1 MKTKSRLLFFLLMA
15 TVLFSFTG
23 EKSKK
28 YKCLIQMTNYEG
40 EGAYVIV
47 SLLNAQGKY
56 VKTLHVLG
64 DDDEWYYE
72 ISDWWKF
79 YGRKRTSLDGI
90 TGATV
95 AGGER
100 QMIVI
105 GIDPSKLDQGY
116 KIRFETAV
124 EDKNYFSD
132 DIQFELTQANLKQK
146 YSGKGFIRYVRFLP
160 Q

>member
-1 MKTKSRLLFFLLMA
+1 MKTKSRILFFLLMA
-15 TVLFSFTG
+15 AVLFSFSG
-23 EKSKK
+23 EKTNK

-47 SLLNAQGKY
+47 SLLNAENKY

-64 DDDEWYYE
+64 DDDQWYYE

-79 YGRKRTSLDGI
+79 YGRKRTGLDGI

-100 QMIVI
+100 QMIMI
-105 GIDPSKLDQGY
+105 EIDPSKLDQGY

-124 EDKNYFSD
+124 EVKNYFPD
-132 DIQFELTQANLKQK
+132 DIQFELTKANLQQK